1 MQRIE
6 YDPEGGD
13 YLPVTERETASTLI
27 VAGVIMLLGALGW
40 ALYVG
45 GDIRVGGMLMRT
57 LFGLDV
63 LIALTL
69 IVWGYNKKKHVKK

>member
-27 VAGVIMLLGALGW
+27 VAGVVMLLAALGW

-69 IVWGYNKKKHVKK
+69 IVWGYNKK